1 MNELNDKLKVAMA
14 ALEKEFGKN
23 TVVQLGNVEIDPI
36 DYIETGSPTLDDALG
51 LGGLPRGRVVEIY
64 GGESAGKSSLALSVV
79 AEAQKEGLVCAYVDA
94 EHAMDLVY
102 ASSLGVD
109 VDSLLFSQPSTG
121 EEALTI
127 VDTLAKTG
135 AVGLIVVD
143 SVAALTPK
151 AELEG
156 HIGQSHV
163 GLLPRLMAQSLRIM
177 TGQLNN
183 TGTTV
188 IFINQIREKIGVMFG
203 NPETQPGGRALK
215 FYASVRIELRK
226 SEILKDAAG
235 EVNGVRT
242 KAKVI
247 KNKVGPPLREAFFD
261 IHYGEG
267 IDKMM
272 GLAELAVD
280 RGVLQKGGGGYIKY
294 KDELVCQ
301 GFKQLCLKFNTEPE
315 FYQEIHQLIFK
326 PAEVEEEDAP
336 DE

>member
-1 MNELNDKLKVAMA
+1 MEHLNDKIKIAMA
-14 ALEKEFGKN
+14 SLEKEFGKN
-23 TVVQLGNVEIDPI
+23 TVVQLGNVEIEAI
-36 DYIETGSPTLDDALG
+36 EYIETGSPTLDDALG
-51 LGGLPRGRVVEIY
+51 LGGLPRGRVIEIY

-102 ASSLGVD
+102 AKSLKVD

-127 VDTLAKTG
+127 VNTLAKTG

-151 AELEG
+151 AELQGE
-156 HIGQSHV
+156 IGQSHV

-177 TGQLNN
+177 TGELSK

-226 SEILKDAAG
+226 NEVLKDASG

-247 KNKVGPPLREAFFD
+247 KNKVGPPLREAFFN
-261 IHYGEG
+261 IYYGEG

-272 GLAELAVD
+272 GLAELAID
-280 RGVLQKGGGGYIKY
+280 KGLIKKKGGGWMEY
-294 KDELVCQ
+294 KGENIAQ
-301 GFKQLCLKFNTEPE
+301 GDKQLSAKLQDDSD
-315 FYQEIHQLIFK
+315 FYAEIHGLIFGDSN
-326 PAEVEEEDAP
+326 ATDQ
-336 DE
+336 

>member
-1 MNELNDKLKVAMA
+1 MEHLNDKIKIAMA
-14 ALEKEFGKN
+14 SLEKEFGKN
-23 TVVQLGNVEIDPI
+23 TVVQLGNVEIEPI
-36 DYIETGSPTLDDALG
+36 EYIETGSPTLDDALG
-51 LGGLPRGRVVEIY
+51 LGGVPRGRIVEIY
-64 GGESAGKSSLALSVV
+64 GGESAGKSSLALSIV
-79 AEAQKEGLVCAYVDA
+79 AEAQKDGLVCAYVDA

-102 ASSLGVD
+102 AKSLKVD
-109 VDSLLFSQPSTG
+109 VDSLLFSQPTTG
-121 EEALTI
+121 EEALSI
-127 VDTLAKTG
+127 VNTLARTG
-135 AVGLIVVD
+135 AIGLIVVD

-177 TGQLNN
+177 TGELSK

-226 SEILKDAAG
+226 NEVLKDANG

-247 KNKVGPPLREAFFD
+247 KNKVGPPLREAFFN
-261 IHYGEG
+261 IYYGEG

-272 GLAELAVD
+272 GLAELAID
-280 RGVLQKGGGGYIKY
+280 KGIIKKKGGGWMSYNDESIAQGDQQLAAKLQDEPDFYNEIH
-294 KDELVCQ
+294 ELVF
-301 GFKQLCLKFNTEPE
+301 GEGNATE
-315 FYQEIHQLIFK
+315 Q
-326 PAEVEEEDAP
+326 
-336 DE
+336 